1 MQKLRRTY
9 FIFLLF
15 LPLTITA
22 TGTLDVYWVDVEGGA
37 ATLVVTPAGESLLV
51 DTGNPGTR
59 DAGRIHQVATKVAG
73 LKKIDH
79 LITTHFHGDH
89 YGGAAMLANLMPI
102 GVVNDNGIPKKNP
115 DRHRK
120 NPIFPQ
126 LVKPYRD
133 MKADSRNV
141 VKPGYVFPL
150 KQAKGAAKLKV
161 TCVVAD
167 QKVIQPPANVRLAK
181 NPLTGSVPAKPEDLS
196 DNANSVATLFELGA
210 FRFLDGGDLTW
221 NIEAKLVTPFNVIG
235 TIDVYQVNHHGLDS
249 SNNPV
254 MINSLAPTVSVMNNS
269 HTKGCGAG
277 SFAAL
282 KGAKSIQ
289 AMWQVHK
296 NLRKKDPE
304 NNTIENYIANLTER
318 DGCKAHYLKLSVA
331 ADGNTYSMSN
341 PRNGQKVTYQT
352 KKR

>member
-1 MQKLRRTY
+1 MKLLP
-9 FIFLLF
+9 FLSLLLVASF
-15 LPLTITA
+15 VQA
-22 TGTLDVYWVDVEGGA
+22 KGTLDVYWVDVEGGA
-37 ATLVVTPAGESLLV
+37 ATLVVTPAGESLLI

-73 LKKIDH
+73 IKKIDH

-133 MKADSRNV
+133 MKVDSRNV

-150 KQAKGAAKLKV
+150 KQAKDSAKLKV
-161 TCVVAD
+161 TCVVAN
-167 QKVIQPPANVRLAK
+167 QKIIQPPPNLRLAK
-181 NPLTGSVPAKPEDLS
+181 NPLTSTVPAKPEDLS
-196 DNANSVATLFELGA
+196 DNANSVATLFELGD
-210 FRFLDGGDLTW
+210 FRFIDCGDLTW
-221 NIEAKLVTPFNVIG
+221 NVEAKLVTPFNVIG
-235 TIDVYQVNHHGLDS
+235 TVDVYQVNHHGLDS

-254 MINSLAPTVSVMNNS
+254 LINSLAPTVSVMNNG
-269 HTKGCGAG
+269 HTKGCGTG

-282 KGAKSIQ
+282 KGCKSIQ

-304 NNTIENYIANLTER
+304 NNAGEKYIANLTDR
-318 DGCKAHYLKLSVA
+318 DGCKGHYLKLSVA
-331 ADGNTYSMSN
+331 ADGKTYTMSN
-341 PRNGQKVTYQT
+341 PRNGEKVTYKT
-352 KKR
+352 KAK

>member
-1 MQKLRRTY
+1 MK
-9 FIFLLF
+9 F
-15 LPLTITA
+15 LPFLSLLLVVSFVQA
-22 TGTLDVYWVDVEGGA
+22 KGTLDVYWVDVEGGA
-37 ATLVVTPAGESLLV
+37 ATLVVTPAGESLLI

-73 LKKIDH
+73 IKKIDH

-126 LVKPYRD
+126 LVKPYRG
-133 MKADSRNV
+133 MKVDSRNV
-141 VKPGYVFPL
+141 VEPGHVFPL
-150 KQAKGAAKLKV
+150 KQAKDSAKLKV
-161 TCVVAD
+161 TCVVAN
-167 QKVIQPPANVRLAK
+167 QKIIQPPPNLRLAK
-181 NPLTGSVPAKPEDLS
+181 NPLTGTVPAKPEDLS
-196 DNANSVATLFELGA
+196 DNANSVATLFELGD
-210 FRFLDGGDLTW
+210 FRFIDCGDLTW
-221 NIEAKLVTPFNVIG
+221 NVEAKLVTPFNVIG
-235 TIDVYQVNHHGLDS
+235 TVDVYQVNHHGLDS

-254 MINSLAPTVSVMNNS
+254 LIKSLAPTVSVMNNG

-282 KGAKSIQ
+282 KGCKSIQ

-304 NNTIENYIANLTER
+304 NNAGEKYIANLTDR
-318 DGCKAHYLKLSVA
+318 DGCKGHYLKLSVA
-331 ADGNTYSMSN
+331 ADGKTYTMSN
-341 PRNGQKVTYQT
+341 PRNGEKVTYKT
-352 KKR
+352 KAK

>member
-1 MQKLRRTY
+1 MRILPLLA
-9 FIFLLF
+9 LLF
-15 LPLTITA
+15 TAPLLQA
-22 TGTLDVYWVDVEGGA
+22 KGTLDVYWVDVEGGA

-59 DAGRIHQVATKVAG
+59 DAGRIHKVATQVAG

-102 GVVNDNGIPKKNP
+102 GLVNDNGIPAKSP

-120 NPIFPQ
+120 NPLFPQ
-126 LVKPYRD
+126 LIRPYRN
-133 MKADSRNV
+133 MKVDSRNV
-141 VKPGYVFPL
+141 VEPGYVFPL
-150 KQAKGAAKLKV
+150 KQAKGSAKLKV
-161 TCVVAD
+161 TCVVAN
-167 QKVIQPPANVRLAK
+167 QKIIQPPPNVRLAK
-181 NPLTGSVPAKPEDLS
+181 NPLTGTVPAKPEDLS
-196 DNANSVATLFELGA
+196 DNANSVATLFELGD
-210 FRFLDGGDLTW
+210 FRFIDCGDLTW
-221 NIEAKLVTPFNVIG
+221 NVEAKLVTPFNVIG
-235 TIDVYQVNHHGLDS
+235 TVDVYQVNHHGLDT

-254 MINSLAPTVSVMNNS
+254 LINSLKPTVSVMNNG

-282 KGAKSIQ
+282 KGCKSIQ

-304 NNTIENYIANLTER
+304 NNTEEKFIANLTDR
-318 DGCKAHYLKLSVA
+318 DGCKGHYLKLSVA
-331 ADGNTYSMSN
+331 ADGKTYTISN
-341 PRNGQKVTYQT
+341 PRNGAKVTYKTQS
-352 KKR
+352 R